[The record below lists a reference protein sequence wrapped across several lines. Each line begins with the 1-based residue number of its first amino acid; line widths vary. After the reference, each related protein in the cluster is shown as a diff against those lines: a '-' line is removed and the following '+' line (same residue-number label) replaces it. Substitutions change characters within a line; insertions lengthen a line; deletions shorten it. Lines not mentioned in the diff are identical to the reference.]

1 MDIPNEYKKNLYM
14 GSLALLVVLS
24 LFFAMRF
31 LSEVKSY
38 TSRGSGDANV
48 ITLSGHGEVQ
58 AVPDIA
64 SIYFTVETS
73 SATQGTASEEVNK
86 KTKNIIDFLKTSGVE
101 EKDIKTENY
110 NSYPKYSNPEVCPM
124 YYPIDGGVPPCRGG
138 ESKVVGYTVS
148 QSVSVKVRKVDDA
161 SKIIDGIN
169 KIGVN
174 NMSGPNFTIDDED
187 ALKAEARREAIADAR
202 TKAEALA
209 KDLGIKLGRVSNFS
223 ENTGGYYPMF
233 SKVGY
238 EMDGSA
244 RNQSAPAELPK
255 GENTISSD
263 VTISYEIR

>member
-1 MDIPNEYKKNLYM
+1 MEIPEEHKKNLYRA
-14 GSLALLVVLS
+14 ALSFLVVLTL
-24 LFFAMRF
+24 LFAVKF
-31 LSEVKSY
+31 LSELRAY
-38 TSRGSGDANV
+38 GRMGSAEVNT
-48 ITLSGHGEVQ
+48 ITLSGHGEVK
-58 AVPDIA
+58 AVPDVA
-64 SIYFTVETS
+64 TVYFTVES
-73 SATQGTASEEVNK
+73 SKATQAESSTEVNNK
-86 KTKNIIDFLKTSGVE
+86 IAKILEFLKTSGVE
-101 EKDIKTENY
+101 EKDIKTEGY
-110 NSYPKYSNPEVCPM
+110 TSYPKYSYTQIKCPM
-124 YYPIDGGVPPCRGG
+124 GSPEFGTYDCVDRNQVIT
-138 ESKVVGYTVS
+138 GYTVS
-148 QSVSVKVRKVDDA
+148 QSITVKVRKVDDA

-255 GENTISSD
+255 GENTI
-263 VTISYEIR
+263 